1 MALENQ
7 MKESLILFEQ
17 ITRLEEIKAVP
28 ILLFLNKVDLFKE
41 KLIQTPICD
50 TFPEYSG
57 SLGCVTACN
66 FFAEEFAKRDERH
79 MGALRI
85 CVTCAVDPK
94 IFQGTVESIKSL
106 LVAKKPKLK
115 AAVSKSTNTSPV
127 FERFATS
134 REQDVSHS
142 YFAQVKHR

>member
-7 MKESLILFEQ
+7 MKESLIIFEQ
-17 ITRLEEIKAVP
+17 ITKLEEVKAVP
-28 ILLFLNKVDLFKE
+28 ILLFLTKVDLFK
-41 KLIQTPICD
+41 KQMIQSPICD

-66 FFAEEFAKRDERH
+66 FFADEFAKRDERQ
-79 MGALRI
+79 MGTLRI
-85 CVTCAVDPK
+85 CVTCAVDHTV
-94 IFQGTVESIKSL
+94 FESTVEGIKPL
-106 LVAKKPKLK
+106 LVAEKSNLK

-134 REQDVSHS
+134 PERDVSHS
-142 YFAQVKHR
+142 YFGRVKSR